1 MPSPSDLRFT
11 ETHEWFRVEG
21 DTVTMGITQFAANEL
36 TDKQLVKRL
45 FPKEIRAELKR
56 VLADLN
62 APKRK
67 KQAKKRA
74 S

>member
-1 MPSPSDLRFT
+1 MPRKKPS
-11 ETHEWFRVEG
+11 
-21 DTVTMGITQFAANEL
+21 ANQL

-45 FPKEIRAELKR
+45 FPKEIRTELKR

-67 KQAKKRA
+67 KQAKKRG

>member
-1 MPSPSDLRFT
+1 
-11 ETHEWFRVEG
+11 V
-21 DTVTMGITQFAANEL
+21 IFAATIVGASFVARPKKSANQL

-45 FPKEIRAELKR
+45 FPAEVRQELKR

-62 APKRK
+62 ADRPKRR
-67 KQAKKRA
+67 KQAKKRG

>member
-1 MPSPSDLRFT
+1 MPRKKPS
-11 ETHEWFRVEG
+11 
-21 DTVTMGITQFAANEL
+21 ANQL

-62 APKRK
+62 KPKKR
-67 KQAKKRA
+67 KQAKKQRT
-74 S
+74 